1 MVGMRRLALVA
12 FVALVALACGAPAAP
27 QAQDVRLAYHTGDTY
42 KYAIHS
48 TANEAVD
55 AGVITIPIKLDMKA
69 NQTVTVKSVDA
80 AGTAELL
87 VEMTSMSLATT
98 VNGTNNTT
106 TVPTQTISMQ
116 VGSDGRI
123 ASANGTA
130 VSSNPFTAI
139 SGVGG
144 GFISA
149 VLPDKPVQPG
159 DKWSKS
165 YDQANPQ
172 GSGSIHVTTD
182 SKYLKDEAVPGVTKA
197 SVIETTSN
205 STIDLTI
212 DMTKLAA
219 GQGGTSIP
227 GLTPGSI
234 QSLVFKGTVKG
245 VTTSWIDPSTHRVA
259 KTHRTSNVDATMT
272 MNFSPSA
279 AQSMAGLTGP
289 INIKGD
295 ETTDLTPS

>member
-27 QAQDVRLAYHTGDTY
+27 QAQDVRLAYHAGDVY

-80 AGTAELL
+80 AGTAELS
-87 VEMTSMSLATT
+87 VEMTSLSLTTT

-106 TVPTQTISMQ
+106 TVPSQTISMQ

-123 ASANGTA
+123 VSANGTA
-130 VSSNPFTAI
+130 AGNNPFTAI

-159 DKWSKS
+159 DKMV
-165 YDQANPQ
+165 QE
-172 GSGSIHVTTD
+172 
-182 SKYLKDEAVPGVTKA
+182 LRPGQPPR
-197 SVIETTSN
+197 
-205 STIDLTI
+205 LR
-212 DMTKLAA
+212 
-219 GQGGTSIP
+219 
-227 GLTPGSI
+227 
-234 QSLVFKGTVKG
+234 
-245 VTTSWIDPSTHRVA
+245 IDPRHDGQQVLE
-259 KTHRTSNVDATMT
+259 
-272 MNFSPSA
+272 
-279 AQSMAGLTGP
+279 G
-289 INIKGD
+289 
-295 ETTDLTPS
+295 